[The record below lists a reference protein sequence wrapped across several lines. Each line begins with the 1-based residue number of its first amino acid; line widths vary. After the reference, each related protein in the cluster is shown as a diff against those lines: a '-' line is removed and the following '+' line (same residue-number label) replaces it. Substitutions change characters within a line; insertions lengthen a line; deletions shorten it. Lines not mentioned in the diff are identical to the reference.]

1 VNQKLAIRLLER
13 FGYKVTLAENG
24 LQAVAAA
31 EKNNFDLVLMDVQMP
46 EMGGFEATAIIR
58 ERETAL
64 GKHTPIIAMTAH
76 ALQGDREKCL
86 EATMDDYLSKPIRA
100 DQLKA
105 MIEKFLNP
113 VRNQEPDRTAP
124 KPATSAVT
132 TANGTQ
138 PTQLSPSTPIP
149 KKDIAKGLDPAL
161 LSEIAPVFLQ
171 SYPQW
176 MRTIEH
182 AIATF
187 NSDLLYHTA
196 HSLKGAVGNF
206 SSDVEKAALD
216 LELIG
221 KHHGSL
227 KDAQNLFE
235 VLTKKMDKLI
245 PTIKSLADN
254 SHL

>member
-1 VNQKLAIRLLER
+1 
-13 FGYKVTLAENG
+13 
-24 LQAVAAA
+24 
-31 EKNNFDLVLMDVQMP
+31 MDVQMP

-58 ERETAL
+58 EREAAL

-113 VRNQEPDRTAP
+113 VRNQETERPGV
-124 KPATSAVT
+124 KPATAATAATAATTTQTTTT
-132 TANGTQ
+132 TAIT
-138 PTQLSPSTPIP
+138 PTSATQLSPATPIP
-149 KKDIAKGLDPAL
+149 KKDINRGLDPAL

-176 MRTIEH
+176 MKTIEH
-182 AIATF
+182 AIATY

-245 PTIKSLADN
+245 PTIKSLAD
-254 SHL
+254 STHL